1 MMGSREKTRT
11 LRETLEAFSRDTN
24 SNEKV
29 QKLIRKWST
38 TVLIWPEDLDSGFLL
53 KVENGKIHQIIESTT
68 REDGKVKVIGKSD
81 VITNMFK
88 GKENLAHL
96 YMDGV
101 VQTYGSEKDQIVL
114 DAVARLLWN

>member
-68 REDGKVKVIGKSD
+68 REDGKVKVIGKSC
-81 VITNMFK
+81 FQQ
-88 GKENLAHL
+88 
-96 YMDGV
+96 
-101 VQTYGSEKDQIVL
+101 QTGRCLQVL
-114 DAVARLLWN
+114 RT